1 MTTGRPLVKEMVR
14 RRSTCRLCGSSD
26 VVLVLSLT
34 PTPPVDAYVEEAE
47 LDAPQTAFPMDLFA
61 CRECG
66 HAQLLDVVD
75 PELLFGNYIYET
87 ASSPGLVAH
96 FERYAD
102 EAISYSGARPGGFA
116 VDIGSNDGTLLR
128 FFKEHGLRV
137 LGVDPAAEVASRA
150 TAAGIE
156 TVTSFMNVTVAE
168 GIRRRHGRADIVT
181 ANNVFAHA
189 DDMGEMADSIRELL
203 APDGFFFFEVSY
215 LLDMIGGMVFD
226 FIYHEHLCHHS
237 VKPLR
242 AFLEGHGLELVDIF
256 HIPTKGGSLRGV
268 AQLKGGARPAGSSVD
283 AFIEREESA
292 GLYGLEIYENWDSRI
307 EEVRRTVTQQVDAVR
322 ERGGTV
328 AAYGASATSTVLIY
342 HFHLGDKLEFIVDDI
357 PERQGRFSP
366 GHHIPVVAADAI
378 SDRSPDAILVLAWR
392 FADMIIDKHRD
403 YLSRGGTFL
412 VPLPEPRLISG

>member
-1 MTTGRPLVKEMVR
+1 MTTGMPLAKETVR

-47 LDAPQTAFPMDLFA
+47 VDTPQTAFPLDLFA
-61 CRECG
+61 CRACG

-102 EAISYSGARPGGFA
+102 EAIAYSGARPGGFA

-128 FFKEHGLRV
+128 FFKEHGFQV
-137 LGVDPAAEVASRA
+137 LGVDPAEEIASRA

-156 TVTSFMNVTVAE
+156 TVASFMNVPVAE
-168 GIRRRHGRADIVT
+168 RIRRDHGRADIVT

-189 DDMGEMADSIRELL
+189 DDMGEMADSVRELL
-203 APDGFFFFEVSY
+203 APNGLFFFEVSY
-215 LLDMIGGMVFD
+215 LLDMIEGMVFD

-242 AFLEGHGLELVDIF
+242 TFLARHGLELVDVI

-268 AQLKGGARPAGSSVD
+268 AQLKGGPRAVGPSVES
-283 AFIEREESA
+283 FIEREESA
-292 GLYGLEIYENWDSRI
+292 GLYGPGIYENWDARI

-328 AAYGASATSTVLIY
+328 AGYGASATSTVLIH
-342 HFHLGDKLEFIVDDI
+342 HFDLGDKLEFIVDDI

-366 GHHIPVVAADAI
+366 GHHIPVVSADAI

-412 VPLPEPRLISG
+412 VLLPEPRIISG